1 MIKIKNGK
9 LSKKEE
15 LTISQTLKLIPDFY
29 GEFYDT
35 KSNLRLYLSD
45 NPEVLFQGLTKGNYL
60 IYDTEEK
67 GMILITGFADKFQRK
82 YVKILADNNAIIY
95 KLLLMMVLHIK
106 EKLFIKVNKHNPVI
120 EILREFGF
128 VFQAGRGKQIL
139 MQRSK

>member
-9 LSKKEE
+9 LSKKEQA
-15 LTISQTLKLIPDFY
+15 IINQTLRLIPDFY

-45 NPEVLFQGLTKGNYL
+45 NPDVLFQGITKGNYL

-67 GMILITGFADKFQRK
+67 GMLLITGYADKFHRK

-95 KLLLMMVLHIK
+95 KLLLMTVLHIK
-106 EKLFIKVNKHNPVI
+106 EELFIKVNKHNPVI
-120 EILREFGF
+120 KILREFGF

-139 MQRSK
+139 MKREK

>member
-1 MIKIKNGK
+1 MIKIKKGK

-15 LTISQTLKLIPDFY
+15 LTISQILRLIPDFY

-67 GMILITGFADKFQRK
+67 GIILITGYADKFKRK

-95 KLLLMMVLHIK
+95 KLILMMVLHIK
-106 EKLFIKVNKHNPVI
+106 EELFIKVNKHNPVI
-120 EILREFGF
+120 KILREFGF